1 MKTEEIKTLVQ
12 KYNDPKY
19 FEFDPISIVKRYTD
33 PRDIEIA
40 AVICSTLAFGNRQQ
54 IYKACDKTMA
64 LMGRSPYKWLMCQ
77 SWLMWQGDTRC
88 WYRMLKYN
96 DLAGICYLLKMVYT
110 NFETLED
117 CIIQSM
123 SNIGVFDTYNEVLSN
138 IFYGCKGIPKDN
150 KSCCKRLCLM
160 LRWLIREDN
169 VDIGIW
175 HHLDPSE
182 LLLPLDVHSLNTLR
196 ELGVI
201 TRKSNDMKTVI
212 EATNWAKTIY
222 PDDPTILDFFLF
234 GYSYE
239 KSHPQEFE
247 EVKQEESKTTSLD
260 LLLSATY
267 LILWL
272 NDCATNLIKDIEYDI
287 KFKDKETRKIYGALK
302 RRINIYQHEIHSIVG
317 DNKAEFFA
325 NFNEAMDDTFM
336 PLINDIKKEILKSY
350 VEHDIDDAD
359 YLSMVETARFM
370 TEYSCKVNINC
381 VRDMFKLTD
390 KAVSLRSYRLTELN
404 QIMENFANWSYRNC
418 PFFNL
423 NDQSEVLN
431 KFHIL
436 DNAIGEIQNTLNA
449 IEVANKY
456 IGE

>member
-1 MKTEEIKTLVQ
+1 MVDFKELTS
-12 KYNDPKY
+12 KYENRKY
-19 FEFDPISIVKRYTD
+19 FEKDPVSFLWKYKD
-33 PRDIEIA
+33 KRDIEIA
-40 AVICSTLAFGNRQQ
+40 AIICSTLAFGNRQQ
-54 IYKACDKTMA
+54 IYKACEKTLA
-64 LMGRSPYKWLMCQ
+64 LMGDSPYKWIM
-77 SWLMWQGDTRC
+77 SKKYPAYIENDGC
-88 WYRMLKYN
+88 WYRMLKKFDFSN
-96 DLAGICYLLKMVYT
+96 ICYFLRQIYE
-110 NFETLED
+110 NFYSLED
-117 CIIQSM
+117 CIINAMNEYSEFT
-123 SNIGVFDTYNEVLSN
+123 SYIEVLTA
-138 IFYGCKGIPKDN
+138 IFIGCNGVPQN
-150 KSCCKRLCLM
+150 TKSCCKRLNLM
-160 LRWLIREDN
+160 LRWLTRQNSPID
-169 VDIGIW
+169 VGIW
-175 HHLDPSE
+175 KKLDQSK
-182 LLLPLDVHSLNTLR
+182 LLLPLDVHSINTLR

-201 TRKSNDMKTVI
+201 TRKSNDMKTVVY
-212 EATNWAKTIY
+212 ATNWAKTIY

-247 EVKQEESKTTSLD
+247 EVKQEEPKTTSLD

-336 PLINDIKKEILKSY
+336 PLINDIKKEILKLY
-350 VEHDIDDAD
+350 VEHDINDAD
-359 YLSMVETARFM
+359 YLSMVEIARFM

-381 VRDMFKLTD
+381 VRDMYKLTD

-431 KFHIL
+431 KFYIL

>member
-54 IYKACDKTMA
+54 IYKACEKTIA
-64 LMGRSPYKWLMCQ
+64 IMGDSPYEYVMNLSNYSMDG
-77 SWLMWQGDTRC
+77 SC
-88 WYRMLKYN
+88 WYRMLKWYDFYDICKRLNYAYTLYEDLESAIKWGMDELNYN
-96 DLAGICYLLKMVYT
+96 HLESIIDL
-110 NFETLED
+110 F
-117 CIIQSM
+117 
-123 SNIGVFDTYNEVLSN
+123 
-138 IFYGCKGIPKDN
+138 KGISGFPKN
-150 KSCCKRLCLM
+150 SSSCCKRINLM
-160 LRWLIREDN
+160 FRWLIRQNSSID
-169 VDIGIW
+169 VGIW
-175 HHLDPSE
+175 KSLDQSK

-196 ELGVI
+196 EIGAI
-201 TRKSNDMKTVI
+201 KRKSNDMKTVI

-247 EVKQEESKTTSLD
+247 EVKKEEPKTSSID

-381 VRDMFKLTD
+381 VRDMYKLTD
-390 KAVSLRSYRLTELN
+390 KAVSLRNYRLTELN